1 MTEIQNNL
9 FGIKWPT
16 GVDMPLNKTQ
26 TQTYLTSFSLFSDCS
41 DVYFMLLYLSL
52 FINEWQCD
60 HNFMCIFY
68 FIIFWCH
75 FIICLA

>member
-26 TQTYLTSFSLFSDCS
+26 TQTRNIVSHWF
-41 DVYFMLLYLSL
+41 
-52 FINEWQCD
+52 
-60 HNFMCIFY
+60 FY
-68 FIIFWCH
+68 FFYINHNTFLNIKLDDRKLRL
-75 FIICLA
+75 CLCDSFEL